1 MKNLKIPFPYSLYTL
16 ILLFYLLVLNQIFL
30 DSFFL
35 TFLIILI
42 SSVSFYSLFAPDKGA
57 GKITDRAA
65 PSADLMRENDLI
77 KGHLLKIKTSF
88 DGLWEKTSKVSLGTD
103 AQVFS
108 LEETMTSIEGI
119 SESIKKTVLMVERL
133 SPSANSASMSVNNV
147 IESTAEISA
156 HNQELLVTLEKA
168 ITDIKNMSAS
178 VNTIN
183 NNFENLSVSSQD
195 SGKKIKEIASFA
207 KNIET
212 SALESYKVS
221 EDVAKQAAHG
231 VASVKKTID
240 SMKNLKNIVT
250 ESSSVIK
257 TLGDRSGEIGDVV
270 KFIDSVTIR
279 INLLALNASII
290 ASQAGE
296 HGKPFAVVASEMEKL
311 ASQTSNSTIEI
322 SQLTE
327 AIQEMVQTTVQAN
340 EVGMWGVEEGV
351 ALASKAGDIL
361 AKIQERSS
369 ASVRMS
375 KDSLSAT
382 GKQVKMAEDVLS
394 LMTEE
399 AKNLDI
405 AGMSIAEHVKINRAV
420 NKSANVMIGL
430 TEDVKIAIDRQQTSS
445 KDISEVINDVVL
457 MVDDLAGLT
466 KEQSHDS
473 EQIKQATEIIKFIS
487 SENINA
493 IKELAVLVEGMKN
506 ELNEDSL
513 SFLEDDSR
521 G

>member
-1 MKNLKIPFPYSLYTL
+1 MKLSAMKNFKIPSSYSLYTL
-16 ILLFYLLVLNQIFL
+16 ILLFYLLVLNQILL

-42 SSVSFYSLFAPDKGA
+42 SSVSFYSLFASIGGADKL
-57 GKITDRAA
+57 TDISAA
-65 PSADLMRENDLI
+65 PVDSTAEVDLSKE
-77 KGHLLKIKTSF
+77 HLLKIKTSF
-88 DGLWEKTSKVSLGTD
+88 GRLWEKTSKVSLGTD

-108 LEETMTSIEGI
+108 LEETMSSIEGI
-119 SESIKKTVLMVERL
+119 SDSIKKTVLMVERL
-133 SPSANSASMSVNNV
+133 SPSANSASRSVNNL
-147 IESTAEISA
+147 IESTTEISA
-156 HNQELLVTLEKA
+156 HNQEVLVTLERA
-168 ITDIKNMSAS
+168 IADIKNMSAS
-178 VNTIN
+178 VNTIS

-195 SGKKIKEIASFA
+195 SGRKIKEIDSFA
-207 KNIET
+207 KKIES

-221 EDVAKQAAHG
+221 EAVAKEAEHG

-240 SMKNLKNIVT
+240 SMKNIKNIVT

-270 KFIDSVTIR
+270 NFIDSVTIR

-327 AIQEMVQTTVQAN
+327 AIQEMVQSTVQAN
-340 EVGMWGVEEGV
+340 EVGMWRVEEGV
-351 ALASKAGDIL
+351 SLASKAGEIL
-361 AKIQERSS
+361 EKIKERSH

-375 KDSLSAT
+375 KESLSAT
-382 GKQVKMAEDVLS
+382 GKQVKMAEDVIS

-405 AGMSIAEHVKINRAV
+405 AGMSIAEHVKINKAV
-420 NKSANVMIGL
+420 DKAANVMVGL
-430 TEDVKIAIDRQQTSS
+430 TEDVKTAIGRQQTSS
-445 KDISEVINDVVL
+445 RDISEVINDVVL
-457 MVDDLAGLT
+457 MVDELAGLT
-466 KEQSHDS
+466 KEQGQDS

-487 SENINA
+487 SENIKA
-493 IKELAVLVEGMKN
+493 IKELALLVEGMKN
-506 ELNEDSL
+506 DLDEDSYP
-513 SFLEDDSR
+513 S
-521 G
+521 